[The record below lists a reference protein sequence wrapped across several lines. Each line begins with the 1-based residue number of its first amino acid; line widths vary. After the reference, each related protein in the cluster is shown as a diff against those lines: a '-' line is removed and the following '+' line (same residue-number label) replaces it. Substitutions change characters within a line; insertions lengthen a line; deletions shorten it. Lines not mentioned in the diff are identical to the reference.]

1 LLALIGTSAKQKGEA
16 KGEESKTGKK
26 KKEQM
31 SMQRSEIDEEALSG
45 NSVFFSVRFV
55 YDVRFCKSVQN

>member
-16 KGEESKTGKK
+16 KGEESKNKKKKKKK

-31 SMQRSEIDEEALSG
+31 SMQRSETDEEALSG
-45 NSVFFSVRFV
+45 NSVFFLCEICV
-55 YDVRFCKSVQN
+55 